1 MPRYELVY
9 IAPGH
14 LTDAEL
20 KPLQEKVKGYI
31 TGIGGR
37 IPFEETLGRQ
47 RLAYP
52 IKKVNHGVYIRN
64 EFEHEGDGLKT
75 LDQNLRLSG
84 DLLRHLVTVKVLRTQ
99 KHPPRQRPV
108 PTIPGTSVPAVGKP
122 EEQKI
127 KLEDLDQKLDEL
139 LSKDIV

>member
-1 MPRYELVY
+1 MPRYEMVY

-20 KPLQEKVKGYI
+20 KPLQEKVKGFI
-31 TGIGGR
+31 TAVGGR
-37 IPFEETLGRQ
+37 ITFEETLGRQ

-64 EFEHEGDGLKT
+64 EFEHEGEGLKV

-84 DLLRHLVTVKVLRTQ
+84 DLLRHLITIKVQRTQ

-108 PTIPGTSVPAVGKP
+108 PGATAPAIVGKP
-122 EEQKI
+122 EEQKV
-127 KLEDLDQKLDEL
+127 KLEDLDKKLDEL
-139 LSKDIV
+139 LSKDII